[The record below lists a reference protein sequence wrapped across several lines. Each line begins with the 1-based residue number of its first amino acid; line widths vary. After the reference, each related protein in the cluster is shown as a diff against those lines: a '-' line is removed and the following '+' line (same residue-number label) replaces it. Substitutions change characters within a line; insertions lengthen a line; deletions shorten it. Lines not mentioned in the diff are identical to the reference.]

1 MLLAMHIPDGFLDPA
16 TCLVTALVSIAAIG
30 YALRRI
36 RVSQGGRLVPLM
48 GVMAAG
54 IFAAQMVNVPLV
66 GAQASGHLI
75 GGVLAAVVLGPLG
88 GAVALSAVLVVQC
101 LLFGDGG
108 VTALGA
114 NVLNMAVIGSI
125 GGYGLY
131 AWLRK
136 WLGGPR
142 GTVIAAVV
150 ASWLIIPVSAL
161 AFAVEMSA
169 GGQVAFRPIATWML
183 FYHVL
188 IGLGE
193 AVATGLVTAWLLR
206 VRPDLIYDAD
216 ALEKGP
222 QRWGR
227 VMAGG
232 LTLGIAIAVFA
243 APFASE
249 LSDGL
254 ETVAA
259 RLHFLDRARE
269 VGIAPFPD
277 YNVPSA
283 KSKITPVESGNLL
296 STAAVTTSL
305 LGMLGT
311 VAAWGFALA
320 VGSGARLGTT
330 SPGTAHAL

>member
-16 TCLVTALVSIAAIG
+16 TCLVTALISLAVIG

-36 RVSQGGRLVPLM
+36 RASQGDRLVPLM

-88 GAVALSAVLVVQC
+88 GAVALTAVLVVQC

-108 VTALGA
+108 VSALGA

-125 GGYGLY
+125 GGYWIYAGL
-131 AWLRK
+131 RT

-142 GTVIAAVV
+142 GTVIGAVV
-150 ASWLIIPVSAL
+150 ASWLIIPISAL
-161 AFAVEMSA
+161 TFALEMSA

-193 AVATGLVTAWLLR
+193 AVVTGLVTAWLLR

-216 ALEKGP
+216 ALDQGP
-222 QRWGR
+222 RRWGR
-227 VMAGG
+227 VMAAG
-232 LTLGIAIAVFA
+232 LTLGVAIAVFA

-254 ETVAA
+254 ETVAV
-259 RLHFLDRARE
+259 RLHFIDRARE
-269 VGIAPFPD
+269 VGFAPFPD
-277 YNVPSA
+277 YEVPTA
-283 KSKITPVESGNLL
+283 KADVAPTKSTRLL
-296 STAAVTTSL
+296 SAAAVTTSL
-305 LGMLGT
+305 LGILGT
-311 VAAWGFALA
+311 FAAWGFALV
-320 VGSGARLGTT
+320 VGSGARLGNA